1 MEFPVKT
8 GRLIN
13 KVVAPLLGEF
23 PSFWVVLLPVSLWP
37 GQEECGMWSG
47 VRRNS
52 EVIWV
57 REKCNLKPVCAA
69 VGLGHC
75 WYMA

>member
-1 MEFPVKT
+1 M
-8 GRLIN
+8 
-13 KVVAPLLGEF
+13 VAPVLGEF
-23 PSFWVVLLPVSLWP
+23 PSFWVELLPVSLWP

-57 REKCNLKPVCAA
+57 REKCNLKPVSAA
-69 VGLGHC
+69 VGLGHPGM
-75 WYMA
+75 WHESFIGRRSAAGV